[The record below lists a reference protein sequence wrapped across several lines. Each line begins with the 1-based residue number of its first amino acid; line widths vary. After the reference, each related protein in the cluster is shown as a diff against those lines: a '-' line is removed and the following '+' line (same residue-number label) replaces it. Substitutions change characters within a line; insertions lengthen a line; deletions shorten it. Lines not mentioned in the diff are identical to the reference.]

1 MLLRVVNLVL
11 AFSGAC
17 AGKPQQRLFC
27 EKAQQDCIGRLACDM
42 ALHGHR
48 LDCKRELAGRTP
60 ARCSVQCRQ
69 SFVSLAT
76 TEEGF
81 TYLLCDCGRDE
92 YCRALRRRTSSCWW
106 EQPWAN
112 HSFAQRGSSKPTCSG
127 LTVECMDD
135 PVCSLA
141 WDYYRRFCHEVLD
154 GSAPQCSTR
163 CRNSVSILL
172 RMERAHRALECEC
185 DGGAPRT
192 SCADEIS
199 RVRTKCFML
208 DDVDANGAASPAP
221 SAATGVFALV
231 GIMLSFGVL

>member
-1 MLLRVVNLVL
+1 MRSTNAQPDVIALQENHGDL
-11 AFSGAC
+11 AIQWYEKFTQPSIVHKSRGTTTVP
-17 AGKPQQRLFC
+17 PQL
-27 EKAQQDCIGRLACDM
+27 IM
-42 ALHGHR
+42 
-48 LDCKRELAGRTP
+48 
-60 ARCSVQCRQ
+60 CRQ

-106 EQPWAN
+106 EQPSAN

-185 DGGAPRT
+185 DGGALRT

-208 DDVDANGAASPAP
+208 DDVDANSATSPAP
-221 SAATGVFALV
+221 SAGTGVLAMV
-231 GIMLSFGVL
+231 GIMLSFGGL